1 MVIPQI
7 KHDTEVRMK
16 TTHAS
21 AGIIEKTRRFFRD
34 RRRMALTF
42 LCTIIIFIVVLFFSL
57 RNSYSLNPAVTH
69 SIYTIPQN
77 VTTYV
82 EILDPK
88 ECYSILEKSAFGK
101 GIINSKAWE
110 KLSGTPDFQKLSN
123 LLYFIE
129 LKADEVITY
138 KDLPSFFGGSVG
150 IAWTEDNSMLI
161 VAKTNLKS
169 RLGLSLVSA
178 FKGKKIP
185 LAEVGNEKDKS
196 AENKGA
202 RKLEGVTSDSYED
215 IFQEQA
221 VQFANLT
228 VTRIAS
234 GTGYLYLVML
244 DDYLFVSDNDSVL
257 KEALYIAAKPDSS
270 SLRNAKGMRDAVTA
284 LERGGQ
290 ILVYVDATR
299 SSAAPLLANMVAGK
313 GAAVVLY
320 GDEKNTLSGDIYVI
334 DRTEGKR
341 SAPGP
346 VVWDKIIP
354 QEQTIAVYSNTL
366 SIIDVMDNFN
376 SLGKDWKSLH
386 EGTSSFLS
394 AAGIDRSSFFGGK
407 KGGALVFHGLDI
419 FNKNIYPQFSVGY
432 DSAKKDASILR
443 AIFKKEKEIKLSFQ
457 GVSYTA
463 LSNPGAFYVP
473 AMYYGSAGIVSS
485 SRLNLEKYISA
496 SKGNR
501 PQLGD
506 DRSYAVLGEYAKA
519 PHHIVLSIPR
529 TLDAIRSFY
538 LYGAQRTGEYTS
550 ATVDRDIMPLA
561 QPFARY
567 ETLHIAL
574 GLDRIKTGKIVLTE
588 RKIGK

>member
-1 MVIPQI
+1 
-7 KHDTEVRMK
+7 MK
-16 TTHAS
+16 ASHAS
-21 AGIIEKTRRFFRD
+21 ASIIEASRRFLKN
-34 RRRMALTF
+34 RRRLTLTA
-42 LCTIIIFIVVLFFSL
+42 LCTIIVFSVVLFFSL

-88 ECYSILEKSAFGK
+88 ECYSVFEKSSFGK
-101 GIINSKAWE
+101 EIIHSKAWE

-129 LKADEVITY
+129 LKADAVITY

-150 IAWTEDNSMLI
+150 IAWTEDNEMLI

-169 RLGLSLVSA
+169 RLGLALVSA
-178 FKGKKIP
+178 FKGKTIP
-185 LAEVGNEKDKS
+185 LAQIGDKDDKS
-196 AENKGA
+196 AKNKGA
-202 RKLEGVTSDSYED
+202 RKLEGVTSESYED
-215 IFQEQA
+215 LFQEQA

-228 VTRIAS
+228 VTRITN

-244 DDYLFVSDNDSVL
+244 DDYLFVSDSDRML
-257 KEALYIAAKPDSS
+257 KEALYIAAKPESS

-290 ILVYVDATR
+290 ILIYLDATR

-320 GDEKNTLSGDIYVI
+320 GDEKNALSGDIYVI
-334 DRTEGKR
+334 DRTEEKR

-346 VVWDKIIP
+346 VAWDKIIP
-354 QEQTIAVYSNTL
+354 QEQAIAVYSNTL
-366 SIIDVMDNFN
+366 SISDVVDNFS
-376 SLGKDWKSLH
+376 SLGKDWKNLH
-386 EGTSSFLS
+386 EGMSSFLN
-394 AAGIDRSSFFGGK
+394 AAEIDKSSFFGGK
-407 KGGALVFHGLDI
+407 KGGALVFHGLDL
-419 FNKNIYPQFSVGY
+419 FNKNLYPQFSIGY
-432 DSAKKDASILR
+432 DSVKKDASILR
-443 AIFKKEKEIKLSFQ
+443 AIFKNEKEIKLNFQ

-463 LSNPGAFYVP
+463 LSNTGAFYIP
-473 AMYYGSAGIVSS
+473 AMYYGNAGIVSS
-485 SRLNLEKYISA
+485 SRLNLEKYIST

-529 TLDAIRSFY
+529 TLDALRAFY
-538 LYGAQRTGEYTS
+538 LYGAQRTGGYTS
-550 ATVDRDIMPLA
+550 ATIDRDIMPLA
-561 QPFARY
+561 QPLAQY

-574 GLDRIKTGKIVLTE
+574 GLNKAKTGKIVLTE
-588 RKIGK
+588 RKLGK